1 MVENEDSTVNIDM
14 IYVLVGGQVWSIWA
28 INLLLNM

>member
-14 IYVLVGGQVWSIWA
+14 IYVLEVDRYEAYELSICY
-28 INLLLNM
+28 

>member
-14 IYVLVGGQVWSIWA
+14 IYVLVGGQV
-28 INLLLNM
+28 